1 MTVFLVLDSDIKKQ
15 KHLRGHLSKIVNIYF
30 LESENDGFLK
40 SIFDFLKKNIAMS
53 TTWYECKVKYRKTN
67 DLGVQKI
74 TTEPY
79 LVDALSYTEAETRI
93 NEEMSAYISEE
104 FKITNIKVANYAE
117 IHPFENADRWFK
129 SRFSLLAYDEESGK
143 ERKTNM
149 YLLVQA
155 NDVKEAFDNTTHIMK
170 GTMGDYTI
178 PAISESSIMDVFPYF
193 SGEEG
198 ELEQLEKF
206 NALKGSKPEIAAV
219 IDTMEF
225 DPAIVG

>member
-1 MTVFLVLDSDIKKQ
+1 
-15 KHLRGHLSKIVNIYF
+15 
-30 LESENDGFLK
+30 
-40 SIFDFLKKNIAMS
+40 MS

-129 SRFSLLAYDEESGK
+129 SRVSLLAYDEESGK
-143 ERKTNM
+143 ERKTNL

-170 GTMGDYTI
+170 GSMGDYTI

-225 DPAIVG
+225 DPAVVG